1 MKYFVLSACLMCFI
15 VCNSQTVNIPDK
27 NFERALIEK
36 GIDSDKTINGKVL
49 KSDIRDVSFLD
60 LYNKK
65 IKSLKGIEAFISLT
79 YLDCRNNYL
88 SSLDLSKNISL
99 NTLYSDIN
107 DISKNDIAVETSHW
121 FEN

>member
-1 MKYFVLSACLMCFI
+1 MKNFVLSACLMCFI

-36 GIDSDKTINGKVL
+36 GIDSDKKINGKVL
-49 KSDIRDVSFLD
+49 RSDIRDVSFLD

-65 IKSLKGIEAFISLT
+65 IKSLKGIGSFISLT